1 MTDISTT
8 AAASLV
14 EVSVR
19 KIQRMIKLGEISAIR
34 NSKGSWRIDLSELG
48 RVFGLTIDELS
59 ERLSAIEIR
68 KNTSGSDKINTE
80 NLENLAVL
88 SQEVELLKS
97 HIFSKDEQITLLTKE
112 KEELM
117 QLLEQLK
124 KQRKKKGFFAKLFS

>member
-1 MTDISTT
+1 
-8 AAASLV
+8 
-14 EVSVR
+14 
-19 KIQRMIKLGEISAIR
+19 MIKLGEISAIR

-68 KNTSGSDKINTE
+68 KSISGSDKTNIE

-97 HIFSKDEQITLLTKE
+97 HIFSKDEQITLLIKE